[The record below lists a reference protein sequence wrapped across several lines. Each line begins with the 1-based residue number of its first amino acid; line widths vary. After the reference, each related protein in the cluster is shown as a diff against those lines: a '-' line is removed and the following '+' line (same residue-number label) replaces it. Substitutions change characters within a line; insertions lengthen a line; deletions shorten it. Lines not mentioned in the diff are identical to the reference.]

1 MADAKKP
8 LYVNFQAD
16 AISPIDHSKV
26 DPGGGDGKVRAGY
39 TSMILS
45 AKLSF
50 VWSDPG
56 KNEPFPF
63 FAEAVNVF
71 FFLKDIRISISKS
84 YAKGSCPYKATLQH
98 EMDDHALASIKLF
111 YSYRDNVVRDL
122 TRIKIP
128 SQAMPKQLTLKEAVK
143 LQDSIE
149 KDVANLIKTT
159 KDVIAGAL
167 KKVQKSA
174 DSAANYKAIW
184 AKCLAEEWE

>member
-16 AISPIDHSKV
+16 AISPVDHSKSN
-26 DPGGGDGKVRAGY
+26 PGPPNNKVRAGH
-39 TSMILS
+39 TSMNFS

-56 KNEPFPF
+56 KKEPFAF

-71 FFLKDIRISISKS
+71 FFLKDIRISISSS
-84 YAKGSCPYKATLQH
+84 YLKGSCPYKATLEH
-98 EMDDHALASIKLF
+98 ETEDHALASIKLF
-111 YSYRDNVVRDL
+111 YSYRDAFVRDL

-128 SQAMPKQLTLKEAVK
+128 SRASPEQLTLKEAVK
-143 LQDSIE
+143 LQERVE
-149 KDVANLIKTT
+149 KEVADLVKTT
-159 KDVIAGAL
+159 RDAIAGAL
-167 KKVQKSA
+167 KKLQSSA

-184 AKCLAEEWE
+184 AKCPAEDW